1 MSPSVKP
8 LCLQQDWESTAC
20 EFSIPEVV
28 VKIPLNVLNQY
39 SPAGCASH
47 GTRRWISFFFLSRF
61 KALCVFCLFVLGD
74 DVVCISPKKKGKKR
88 NYSDWFSAKTEALWC
103 KWKELFH
110 SLSLTYSLLQHKT
123 LDSPKMEQGGTY
135 LNCTHILLTIQL
147 CTTTL
152 TIVLAKKSLPD
163 TWITRFLLK

>member
-8 LCLQQDWESTAC
+8 LCLQQDWESTAW

-28 VKIPLNVLNQY
+28 VKIPLNVLNQH

-47 GTRRWISFFFLSRF
+47 GTRRWISFFFFYPDSKR
-61 KALCVFCLFVLGD
+61 CVFFACLCWEMMWYV
-74 DVVCISPKKKGKKR
+74 SAQKKGKKR

-123 LDSPKMEQGGTY
+123 LDSPKTEQGGTY

-152 TIVLAKKSLPD
+152 TIVLARKSLPD
-163 TWITRFLLK
+163 TWITRLLLK

>member
-28 VKIPLNVLNQY
+28 VKIPLNVLNQH

-47 GTRRWISFFFLSRF
+47 GTRRWISFFFLIPIQSAVCF
-61 KALCVFCLFVLGD
+61 LLVCVGRWCGMYQ
-74 DVVCISPKKKGKKR
+74 PKKKGKKR

>member
-1 MSPSVKP
+1 M
-8 LCLQQDWESTAC
+8 
-20 EFSIPEVV
+20 
-28 VKIPLNVLNQY
+28 Y
-39 SPAGCASH
+39 
-47 GTRRWISFFFLSRF
+47 WISTVQLAVLVTAREDGSKR
-61 KALCVFCLFVLGD
+61 CVFFACLCWEMMWYV
-74 DVVCISPKKKGKKR
+74 SAQKKKGKKR

-147 CTTTL
+147 CTNNSTRKKVITWHMNNPSPPQIMNDDDEAITL
-152 TIVLAKKSLPD
+152 VLDQYSVAVCIENQGCSIVCKWQKLPPC
-163 TWITRFLLK
+163 FH

>member
-20 EFSIPEVV
+20 KFSIPEVV
-28 VKIPLNVLNQY
+28 VKIPLNVLNQH

-47 GTRRWISFFFLSRF
+47 GTWRWI

-74 DVVCISPKKKGKKR
+74 DVVCISPKKKRKKKKLLWLVQCQDR
-88 NYSDWFSAKTEALWC
+88 TLWC

-110 SLSLTYSLLQHKT
+110 WLSLTYSLLQHKT

-163 TWITRFLLK
+163 TWKTRLLLK

>member
-28 VKIPLNVLNQY
+28 VKIPLNVLNQH

-47 GTRRWISFFFLSRF
+47 GTRRWISFFFYPDSKR
-61 KALCVFCLFVLGD
+61 CVFFACLCWEMMWYV
-74 DVVCISPKKKGKKR
+74 SAQKKKGKKR